1 MQALSLRDSA
11 SRRRSRV
18 ECPRCSR
25 PVDLQRLRAHLR
37 DLHRLDS
44 AELDK
49 ILVEVRRL
57 AIRGRGRRIRPEPR
71 PE

>member
-1 MQALSLRDSA
+1 MD
-11 SRRRSRV
+11 
-18 ECPRCSR
+18 CPRCFR
-25 PVDLQRLRAHLR
+25 AVDLQRLRAHLR
-37 DLHRLDS
+37 DLHHMDS
-44 AELDK
+44 AQLDK